1 MPNAID
7 YIDWRGDIPFEVSPF
22 NEVDN
27 LLVCKLVSLDFTG
40 IVPSEGEVGI
50 AEAARGYFDKFGE
63 EDVRRGLL
71 MAPGAVTMLKKM
83 LEAPR
88 FSGLRLR
95 DYVYHVDP
103 AAEKQFSAMTVVL
116 PDETRYIAFRGTD
129 DTLVAWKED
138 FNMGSLDA
146 VPAQTDA
153 ASYLMRAAWRFNGR
167 MRVGGH
173 SKGGNLAVYAAMN
186 APQEV
191 QRRLLAVYNNDGP
204 GFRDGVAGHEG
215 FRRIKGRIRTILP
228 QYSLVGVLL
237 KTDDD
242 FEIVESCETG
252 IAAHNGFTWQVKGTR
267 FVRCADFPF
276 RTRVFSDAMR
286 GWTEDLSYEERRAL
300 TDVFFDA
307 LESTGAHT
315 LTDLTEQKLRK
326 AAAVTRELL
335 GREQNRELLADK
347 FELLLREYIA
357 SAKKELPRGRMRV
370 KRRRGQ

>member
-186 APQEV
+186 APEEV

-276 RTRVFSDAMR
+276 RTRVFSEAMR
-286 GWTEDLSYEERRAL
+286 GWTEDLSYDERRAL